1 MENIW
6 AFLLQTLTASVA
18 AAVLLI
24 AKRLFLDKL
33 SPRWQYGVWAILA
46 VRLLLPAGLWGRT
59 PLPGLS
65 VAVEAA
71 KTGAESHLSSALSS
85 PYAATEVLAPI
96 PLAGLTPPASLTD
109 WLFYLYAAG
118 VVVSLLWFF
127 LSYLALRQR
136 VAGGRAPSPAALEQV
151 KAVAARYR
159 LARPRRVVVLPGVES
174 AFVCGPLARVLVLPE
189 REVDGK
195 VLLHELLHLQYGDLW
210 AGVAMCAL
218 RCLHWCNPFLWFCWD
233 RAQND
238 CEALCDQRVLERL
251 EGEERREYGVI
262 LLSMADG
269 RYARAPGTTSMANG
283 GKNIKARI
291 SSIARFKRYP
301 RGVGFG
307 SGCVA
312 AVLAI
317 ACLSGTSGAV
327 DIPDFD
333 QRGPLALARAQ
344 VNRPTTVAGA
354 LDTYAK
360 ALLSNSP
367 LYYAMVAPEASRQAA
382 VEAASAPYRESE
394 LDDYLYSAP
403 FSDLGFRWH
412 RPAWQAEW
420 SVMNLLPDG
429 AGGYT
434 GVLFFTP
441 FSYDETFGL
450 AYQSVAVR
458 PLGDYWTVEPT
469 GELTAQLREDWWL
482 CPSTSTPYATYTA
495 EGEGLQVEVD
505 FQCRLW
511 VDNTVQTTSS
521 DFFSSFSGSGFLD
534 PKPLPHISFTQLRT
548 GVGARLVS
556 TETGEAISLPITVA
570 PMKPGDDP
578 VQALR
583 ESLYTFTLNPGSL
596 DEDPVQASSGIMGGE
611 NLTLTEMPA
620 ALAVSIRAGADTYT
634 WTATLEKGDQS

>member
-18 AAVLLI
+18 AAVLLL

-65 VAVEAA
+65 VAVEAV

-85 PYAATEVLAPI
+85 PYAITEVLSPI
-96 PLAGLTPPASLTD
+96 PLVRLIRPGSVTD
-109 WLFYLYAAG
+109 LLFYLYAAG
-118 VVVSLLWFF
+118 VVLSLLWFF
-127 LSYLALRQR
+127 LSYLALRRR
-136 VAGGRAPSPAALEQV
+136 VAGGRTPSPAALEQV

-174 AFVCGPLARVLVLPE
+174 AFVCGPLAWVLVLPE
-189 REVDGK
+189 REVDDK
-195 VLLHELLHLQYGDLW
+195 VLLHELLHLEYGDLW
-210 AGVAMCAL
+210 AGVVLCAL
-218 RCLHWCNPFLWFCWD
+218 RCLHWCNPVLWFCWD

-251 EGEERREYGVI
+251 EGEERRQYGVI
-262 LLSMADG
+262 LLSMADD

-301 RGVGFG
+301 RGMGFG

-317 ACLSGTSGAV
+317 ACLAGTSGAV

-360 ALLSNSP
+360 ALLCDSP

-394 LDDYLYSAP
+394 LEDYLYSAP
-403 FSDLGFRWH
+403 FHDLGFRWS
-412 RPAWQAEW
+412 RPSWQAEW

-434 GVLFFTP
+434 GVLLFTP
-441 FSYDETFGL
+441 MRGDEAQGL
-450 AYQSVAVR
+450 AWQPVAVR
-458 PLGDYWTVEPT
+458 PLGEFWTVEPT

-495 EGEGLQVEVD
+495 EGEGLYLEVD

-511 VDNTVQTTSS
+511 VDNTVQTSSS
-521 DFFSSFSGSGFLD
+521 DFFSSFSTSGYLD
-534 PKPLPHISFTQLRT
+534 PKPRPHASFTQLQT

-556 TETGEAISLPITVA
+556 TGTGEAISLPITVA
-570 PMKPGDDP
+570 PMEPGDDP
-578 VQALR
+578 VRALA
-583 ESLYTFTLNPGSL
+583 ESHYTFTLSPGSL
-596 DEDPVQASSGIMGGE
+596 DEGPVQSSSGITGGE

-620 ALAVSIRAGADTYT
+620 ALAVSIRDGADTYT
-634 WTATLEKGDQS
+634 WTATLERGGQS

>member
-1 MENIW
+1 M
-6 AFLLQTLTASVA
+6 
-18 AAVLLI
+18 
-24 AKRLFLDKL
+24 R
-33 SPRWQYGVWAILA
+33 
-46 VRLLLPAGLWGRT
+46 
-59 PLPGLS
+59 
-65 VAVEAA
+65 
-71 KTGAESHLSSALSS
+71 
-85 PYAATEVLAPI
+85 
-96 PLAGLTPPASLTD
+96 
-109 WLFYLYAAG
+109 
-118 VVVSLLWFF
+118 
-127 LSYLALRQR
+127 
-136 VAGGRAPSPAALEQV
+136 
-151 KAVAARYR
+151 
-159 LARPRRVVVLPGVES
+159 
-174 AFVCGPLARVLVLPE
+174 
-189 REVDGK
+189 
-195 VLLHELLHLQYGDLW
+195 
-210 AGVAMCAL
+210 
-218 RCLHWCNPFLWFCWD
+218 
-233 RAQND
+233 
-238 CEALCDQRVLERL
+238 ERL
-251 EGEERREYGVI
+251 EGEERRQYGVN
-262 LLSMADG
+262 LLSMADD

-301 RGVGFG
+301 RGMGFG

-317 ACLSGTSGAV
+317 ACLAGTSGAV

-360 ALLSNSP
+360 ALLCDSP

-394 LDDYLYSAP
+394 LEDYLYSAP
-403 FSDLGFRWH
+403 FHDLGFRWS
-412 RPAWQAEW
+412 RPSWQAEW

-434 GVLFFTP
+434 GVLLFTP
-441 FSYDETFGL
+441 MRGDEAQGL
-450 AYQSVAVR
+450 AWQPVAVR
-458 PLGDYWTVEPT
+458 PLGEFWTVEPT

>member
-18 AAVLLI
+18 AAVLLL

-65 VAVEAA
+65 VAVEAV
-71 KTGAESHLSSALSS
+71 KNGAESHLSSALSS
-85 PYAATEVLAPI
+85 PYAITEVLSPI
-96 PLAGLTPPASLTD
+96 PLVRLIRPGSVTD
-109 WLFYLYAAG
+109 LLFYLYAAG
-118 VVVSLLWFF
+118 VVLSLLWFF
-127 LSYLALRQR
+127 LSYLALRRR
-136 VAGGRAPSPAALEQV
+136 VAGGRTPSPAALEQV

-174 AFVCGPLARVLVLPE
+174 AFVCGPLAQVLVLPE
-189 REVDGK
+189 REVDDK
-195 VLLHELLHLQYGDLW
+195 VLLHELLHLEYGDLW
-210 AGVAMCAL
+210 AGVVLCAL
-218 RCLHWCNPFLWFCWD
+218 RCLHWCNPVLWFCWD

-251 EGEERREYGVI
+251 EGEERRQYGVI

-301 RGVGFG
+301 RGMGFG

-317 ACLSGTSGAV
+317 ACLAGTSGAV

-333 QRGPLALARAQ
+333 QRGPLALARTQ
-344 VNRPTTVAGA
+344 VNRPTAVAGA

-360 ALLSNSP
+360 ALLCDSP
-367 LYYAMVAPEASRQAA
+367 LYYAMVAPEASRHAA
-382 VEAASAPYRESE
+382 VEAASVPYREAE
-394 LDDYLYSAP
+394 LEDYLYSAP
-403 FSDLGFRWH
+403 FHDLGFRWH

-434 GVLFFTP
+434 GVLLFTP
-441 FSYDETFGL
+441 MRGDEAQGL
-450 AYQSVAVR
+450 AWQPVAVR
-458 PLGDYWTVEPT
+458 PLGEFWTVEPT

-495 EGEGLQVEVD
+495 EGGGLYLEVD

-511 VDNTVQTTSS
+511 VDNTVQTGSS
-521 DFFSSFSGSGFLD
+521 DFFSSFSTSGYLD
-534 PKPLPHISFTQLRT
+534 PKPRPHASFTQLQT

-556 TETGEAISLPITVA
+556 TGTGETISLPITVA
-570 PMKPGDDP
+570 PMEPGDDP
-578 VQALR
+578 VRALA
-583 ESLYTFTLNPGSL
+583 ESHYTFTLSPGSL
-596 DEDPVQASSGIMGGE
+596 DEDPVQSSSGVTGGE

-620 ALAVSIRAGADTYT
+620 ALAVSIRDGADTYT
-634 WTATLEKGDQS
+634 WTATLERGGQS

>member
-18 AAVLLI
+18 AAVLLL

-46 VRLLLPAGLWGRT
+46 VRLLLPAGLWGQT

-65 VAVEAA
+65 VAVEAV

-85 PYAATEVLAPI
+85 PYAITEVLSPI
-96 PLAGLTPPASLTD
+96 PLVRLIRPGSVTD
-109 WLFYLYAAG
+109 LLFYLYAAG
-118 VVVSLLWFF
+118 VVLSLLWFF
-127 LSYLALRQR
+127 LSYLALRRR
-136 VAGGRAPSPAALEQV
+136 VAGGRTPSPAALEQV

-174 AFVCGPLARVLVLPE
+174 AFVCGPLAWVLVLPE
-189 REVDGK
+189 REVDDK
-195 VLLHELLHLQYGDLW
+195 ILLHELLHLEYGDLW
-210 AGVAMCAL
+210 AGVVLCAL
-218 RCLHWCNPFLWFCWD
+218 RCLHWCNPVLWFCWD

-251 EGEERREYGVI
+251 EGEERRAYGVI
-262 LLSMADG
+262 LLSMADD

-301 RGVGFG
+301 RGMGFG

-317 ACLSGTSGAV
+317 ACLAGTSGAV

-360 ALLSNSP
+360 ALLCDSP

-382 VEAASAPYRESE
+382 VEAVSAPYRESE
-394 LDDYLYSAP
+394 LEGYLYSAP
-403 FSDLGFRWH
+403 FHDLGFRWH

-434 GVLFFTP
+434 GVLLFTP
-441 FSYDETFGL
+441 MRGDEAQGL
-450 AYQSVAVR
+450 AWQPVAVR
-458 PLGDYWTVEPT
+458 PLGEFWTVEPT

-495 EGEGLQVEVD
+495 EGGGLYLEVD

-511 VDNTVQTTSS
+511 VDNTVQTGSS
-521 DFFSSFSGSGFLD
+521 DFFSSFPTSGYLD
-534 PKPLPHISFTQLRT
+534 PKPRPHASFTQLQT

-556 TETGEAISLPITVA
+556 TGTGEAISMHITVA
-570 PMKPGDDP
+570 PMEPGDDP
-578 VQALR
+578 VRALA
-583 ESLYTFTLNPGSL
+583 ESNYTFTLSPGSL
-596 DEDPVQASSGIMGGE
+596 DEDPVQASSGITGGE

-620 ALAVSIRAGADTYT
+620 ALAVSIRDGANTYT
-634 WTATLEKGDQS
+634 WTATLEGGGQS

>member
-1 MENIW
+1 MEHIW
-6 AFLLQTLTASVA
+6 AFLLQTLTASLV
-18 AAVLLI
+18 AAVLLL

-46 VRLLLPAGLWGRT
+46 ARLLLPAGLWGRT
-59 PLPGLS
+59 PLPGLN

-71 KTGAESHLSSALSS
+71 KTGVESQLSSALSS
-85 PYAATEVLAPI
+85 PYAATQVLAPI
-96 PLAGLTPPASLTD
+96 PLVRLIPPASLTD

-127 LSYLALRQR
+127 LSYLALRRR

-151 KAVAARYR
+151 KAVATRYR
-159 LARPRRVVVLPGVES
+159 LRRPRRIVVLPGVES

-189 REVDGK
+189 REVDDK
-195 VLLHELLHLQYGDLW
+195 VLLHELLHLDYGDLW
-210 AGVAMCAL
+210 AGVVLCAL
-218 RCLHWCNPFLWFCWD
+218 RCLHWCNPLLWTCWN

-251 EGEERREYGVI
+251 EGEERRDYGVI
-262 LLSMADG
+262 LLSMADD

-344 VNRPTTVAGA
+344 VNQPTTVAGA

-360 ALLSNSP
+360 ALLSDSP

-382 VEAASAPYRESE
+382 MEQACAPYQEAE
-394 LDDYLYSAP
+394 LEDSP
-403 FSDLGFRWH
+403 FWELGFRWH

-495 EGEGLQVEVD
+495 EGEGLRVEVD

-534 PKPLPHISFTQLRT
+534 PKPLPHLSFTQLRT

-556 TETGEAISLPITVA
+556 AETGEAVSLPITVA
-570 PMKPGDDP
+570 PMEPGEDP
-578 VQALR
+578 AQALA

-596 DEDPVQASSGIMGGE
+596 DEDPVQASTGITGGT
-611 NLTLTEMPA
+611 NLSLTEMPT
-620 ALAVSIRAGADTYT
+620 ALAVSIQDGEDTYI
-634 WTATLEKGDQS
+634 WTATLKRGGTA